1 MKNESK
7 LQELKARV
15 EEGVK
20 LRWGTPSE
28 EVTARI
34 KEELA
39 VIEAVGCVD
48 YFLMAAGLVDAIR
61 SAGGLV
67 GPGRGTC
74 GSSAVC
80 YALRI
85 SGVDPIKH
93 GLLFE
98 RFLHRGLKHPRP
110 ILIDVDDIG
119 EKTGKA
125 YLAGRYVCTYEKRE
139 HRIMPQ
145 FVQIGG
151 YGEIGLTRIFE
162 LDRMAEVLRKMRSG
176 ENGADILDELT
187 DDCSPCAV
195 GCGVLQYEEDVVLA
209 GQKEA
214 KLGVVESDAFRKA
227 ICMRLRDKAEKYKP
241 LFSEDRWNELWN
253 AGINLRIK
261 AHCVCET
268 RLYAMMA
275 YFKIRYPGQWIR

>member
-1 MKNESK
+1 MSELIKIIGVGLVTCVCALLLKNTRP
-7 LQELKARV
+7 EL
-15 EEGVK
+15 
-20 LRWGTPSE
+20 S
-28 EVTARI
+28 
-34 KEELA
+34 LA
-39 VIEAVGCVD
+39 VTV
-48 YFLMAAGLVDAIR
+48 AGVVIMLIFSLDIL
-61 SAGGLV
+61 SASFGFF
-67 GPGRGTC
+67 
-74 GSSAVC
+74 A
-80 YALRI
+80 
-85 SGVDPIKH
+85 
-93 GLLFE
+93 E
-98 RFLHRGLKHPRP
+98 
-110 ILIDVDDIG
+110 IG
-119 EKTGKA
+119 EKTGKS
-125 YLAGRYVCTYEKRE
+125 YLAERYVCTYEARE

-145 FVQIGG
+145 FVQIEGC
-151 YGEIGLTRIFE
+151 GEIALTRIFE

-195 GCGVLQYEEDVVLA
+195 GRGELQYDEDVILA

-227 ICMRLRDKAEKYKP
+227 ICKRLRDKAEKYKP
-241 LFSEDRWNELWN
+241 LFSENRWNELWN

>member
-1 MKNESK
+1 
-7 LQELKARV
+7 
-15 EEGVK
+15 
-20 LRWGTPSE
+20 
-28 EVTARI
+28 
-34 KEELA
+34 
-39 VIEAVGCVD
+39 
-48 YFLMAAGLVDAIR
+48 
-61 SAGGLV
+61 
-67 GPGRGTC
+67 
-74 GSSAVC
+74 
-80 YALRI
+80 
-85 SGVDPIKH
+85 
-93 GLLFE
+93 
-98 RFLHRGLKHPRP
+98 
-110 ILIDVDDIG
+110 
-119 EKTGKA
+119 
-125 YLAGRYVCTYEKRE
+125 
-139 HRIMPQ
+139 MPQ

-195 GCGVLQYEEDVVLA
+195 GRGELQYDEDVILA

-227 ICMRLRDKAEKYKP
+227 ICKRLRDKAEKYKP

-275 YFKIRYPGQWIR
+275 YFKIRYPGQWIGRRTK

>member
-1 MKNESK
+1 MKNGSK
-7 LQELKARV
+7 LQELKARI

-34 KEELA
+34 REELA

-98 RFLHRGLKHPRP
+98 RFLNRGLKHARP
-110 ILIDVDDIG
+110 ILIDVDKIG
-119 EKTGKA
+119 EKTGKS
-125 YLAGRYVCTYEKRE
+125 YLAERYVCTYEARE

-145 FVQIGG
+145 FVQIEGC
-151 YGEIGLTRIFE
+151 GEIALTRIFE

-195 GCGVLQYEEDVVLA
+195 GRGELQYDEDVILA

-227 ICMRLRDKAEKYKP
+227 ICKRLRDKAEKYKP